1 MERCG
6 TVASGPVSRPPEV
19 QRAVAGGAETAR
31 VLAAHLP
38 AALPVLPRVRMAAC
52 YGPAGPGQAGGGGWF
67 DAVPLADGAVAL
79 SAGAVPGAGIPAT
92 VAMGQL
98 RAVLTELLTVEPD
111 LAAAV
116 ERADRFASRV
126 PDLRGTSLVV
136 AVFSPD
142 DGNLRYGTWGHP
154 PPVIA
159 GADGST
165 RSLPVTGAGPLGTG
179 AEPLLASDRLRP
191 GDLLLLSGGLASG
204 PGQTLDDA
212 LAQLAGAAAAAR
224 AGQDSATAAA
234 SSPADRVCQHAA
246 DLLARSGGPGDVVT
260 LAAEW
265 LPSLVPALDVDL
277 PSSPASL
284 RTARHALADWLSQL
298 DPLVHDRYTLQLA
311 VGEILANAIEYA
323 YPAGQPGRIR
333 VQAVLGDDGVL
344 ECRVSDRGSWKVPDP
359 ATPGRGAGLTL
370 VGRMI
375 DQLEIR
381 HPAQS
386 PGAPRGARGT
396 VVILRHPLRRPAT
409 MVSAVSPV
417 PAARAAGPPFEVDSG
432 ADGPAVW
439 ASVRGPVDLA
449 TAGSLRSQLLM
460 ACRGGTLPL
469 SVDLTDVSHLGNAG
483 VHTLYQVKE
492 QLAVSGQELELIAAP
507 GSVAAAA
514 LGLAGLRPA
523 PGQPQRAHPA
533 P

>member
-1 MERCG
+1 M
-6 TVASGPVSRPPEV
+6 SRPTGAPGGEP
-19 QRAVAGGAETAR
+19 AGDEAAM

-38 AALPVLPRVRMAAC
+38 AGLPVLPRLRLAAC
-52 YGPAGPGQAGGGGWF
+52 YRPVGPEQAAGGGWF
-67 DAVPLADGAVAL
+67 DAVPLAGGAVAL
-79 SAGAVPGAGIPAT
+79 SAGAVAGAGISAT

-116 ERADRFASRV
+116 DRADRFASRV
-126 PDLRGTSLVV
+126 PDLHGTSLAL
-136 AVFSPD
+136 AVLTPD

-159 GADGST
+159 GADGGT

-179 AEPLLASDRLRP
+179 AEPLLAGDRLRP

-224 AGQDSATAAA
+224 AEQVSAAAAA
-234 SSPADRVCQHAA
+234 SSPADRACQHAA
-246 DLLARSGGPGDVVT
+246 SLLARAGGLGDVVT

-323 YPAGQPGRIR
+323 YPPGQPGRIR
-333 VQAVLGDDGVL
+333 VQAALGDDGVL

-359 ATPGRGAGLTL
+359 SVSGRGAGLTL

-381 HPAQS
+381 HPAQP
-386 PGAPRGARGT
+386 PGEPRGARGT

-417 PAARAAGPPFEVDSG
+417 LAARAVGPAFEVDSG

-439 ASVRGPVDLA
+439 ASVHGPVDLA

-469 SVDLTDVSHLGNAG
+469 RVDLTGVSHLDNAG
-483 VHTLYQVKE
+483 VHTLYQVKA

-523 PGQPQRAHPA
+523 PGQPQRARPG